1 MKKGRSRSTVARCCW
16 WDAPK
21 KEDREKHQT
30 LPNQRKSF
38 AFAQMFHAPATAMA
52 TATATAYY
60 VPRMV
65 PRLHFDVEVRHSADA
80 FDKKWKAM
88 ESSSVVGSL
97 TANTSALKMPL
108 LLPLQL
114 LRSSVSQSIR
124 GCRRRSRP
132 CSPCLPAW

>member
-1 MKKGRSRSTVARCCW
+1 MHQ
-16 WDAPK
+16 K

-38 AFAQMFHAPATAMA
+38 AFAQMFHAPATAN
-52 TATATAYY
+52 Y

-132 CSPCLPAW
+132 CSPCLPM